1 MIPHKIHYIWIG
13 TEISLKDMCNIIH
26 NSVVNKSYQI
36 IIWTDDIG
44 FLRKT
49 ARQYEF
55 PSSRLQVKN
64 INTVFPRLKN
74 MSDKDNLLSNSANF
88 LHSLFLRMSHGY
100 YANFACA
107 SDIARLVIL
116 YIEGGIYFDA
126 DVKLIATERFEID
139 DETDLRI
146 ESKRLPINITAPSGL
161 LIGGNQERYPEKGF
175 INDKIGNAILAA
187 PAGSEIVRELLLTIK
202 ENFTIKNDN
211 AWGYGKTN
219 MRYFSTLCF
228 TGPYLFTDVLV
239 KEKMIPDCYIM
250 ENTTGALFEKLNAAA
265 NWIKVPKLKTYRVS
279 FSQHKMLWL
288 DSCPL

>member
-1 MIPHKIHYIWIG
+1 MIPNKIHYIWIG
-13 TEISLKDMCNIIH
+13 TEISLENLCNIIR

-36 IIWTDDIG
+36 IIWTDDISM
-44 FLRKT
+44 LRKT

-55 PSSRLQVKN
+55 PSSHIQVRN
-64 INTVFPRLKN
+64 INTLFPRLKN
-74 MSDKDNLLSNSANF
+74 VSDKDNLLRNSATF
-88 LHSLFLRMSHGY
+88 LHSLFLRQSHGH

-126 DVKLIATERFEID
+126 DVKLIATEGFEID

-161 LIGGNQERYPEKGF
+161 LIGGNQERYPGKSF
-175 INDKIGNAILAA
+175 ANDAISNAILAA
-187 PAGSEIVRELLLTIK
+187 PAGSEIVKDLLLRIK
-202 ENFTIKNDN
+202 ENFNMKNDYS
-211 AWGYGKTN
+211 WLYGKTN
-219 MRYFSTLCF
+219 MRFNSTLHL
-228 TGPYLFTDVLV
+228 TGPYLFLDTLV
-239 KEKMIPDCYIM
+239 KEHQIPDCYIM